1 MFVFDNS
8 AEIDQIKKHIECNNN
23 NIDCFGVLLVWWN
36 FSDVCLSL
44 FLNVWWLHCIF
55 RQRSLRLWLRHHQ
68 PVKPRRALWLLQALS
83 RRQTRQSRCR
93 IWTVSRPSWT
103 ASRSCCRRRPSRGL
117 WPLATWAR
125 SNQPLPSRR
134 LVTVFLWTY
143 TLKQRVCLIWL
154 DCFEANLRS
163 VLKPARDGHNV
174 HPRCANKGLK
184 SIAFFKGNQPQITEL
199 HLSPAT
205 QRRPCL
211 SPSQADQ

>member
-1 MFVFDNS
+1 MVEASSASQAQASAVAAASPKSASNEAIQMPNLDSFAAKLNS
-8 AEIDQIKKHIECNNN
+8 FAV
-23 NIDCFGVLLVWWN
+23 VL
-36 FSDVCLSL
+36 SE
-44 FLNVWWLHCIF
+44 
-55 RQRSLRLWLRHHQ
+55 
-68 PVKPRRALWLLQALS
+68 KAK
-83 RRQTRQSRCR
+83 
-93 IWTVSRPSWT
+93 SRP
-103 ASRSCCRRRPSRGL
+103 
-117 WPLATWAR
+117 
-125 SNQPLPSRR
+125 
-134 LVTVFLWTY
+134 VTVGNVGEIESAIAVKKVGHRLFV
-143 TLKQRVCLIWL
+143 KQRVCLIWL